1 MKYIKLFDSYE
12 KDYIKDSINDILVEL
27 KDKNMLVEVWHW
39 KPKKKWKM
47 GEDHREYYTI
57 SIKGVF
63 DRTIDYL
70 EYGDSDLYRKYNTN
84 LISDYVDTVIDF
96 MQEFCP
102 DFEVYFEYYDN
113 GEVDLGESEKL
124 VKNKEVVQTVFTF
137 TKK

>member
-39 KPKKKWKM
+39 KPVPNSERK
-47 GEDHREYYTI
+47 EYYTI